1 MSVNSR
7 SEEINM
13 EKDALTVIATR
24 HSTRKFK
31 PEMVEEA
38 LLEKVIEAGRRAP
51 SGKSK
56 NTNHF
61 LVIRDAAVLE
71 KLVDLVQSEFA
82 KMDITPDNQ
91 DNIGGAIKLSKK
103 GNYVFK
109 YNAPVLIVVANKKNY
124 GNNMADACAAMEN
137 MLLAANA
144 LDLGACW
151 INQLR
156 WLQDNPV
163 LVDYLHTLGMKEDE
177 WVCASLSLGYPD
189 TPDGLPNRNIT
200 TIKGNEVTYI

>member
-1 MSVNSR
+1 MN
-7 SEEINM
+7 EELLN
-13 EKDALTVIATR
+13 LIATR

-31 PEMVEEA
+31 PDMVA
-38 LLEKVIEAGRRAP
+38 QDLLDKVIEAGRRAP

-56 NTNHF
+56 NQNHF
-61 LVIRDAAVLE
+61 LVIRDAAVLD
-71 KLVDLVQSEFA
+71 KLVQLVQSEFA
-82 KMDITPDNQ
+82 KMEITPENEA
-91 DNIGGAIKLSKK
+91 NIGGAIKLSKK
-103 GNYVFK
+103 GSYVFK
-109 YNAPVLIVVANKKNY
+109 YNAPVLIVVANKKDY
-124 GNNMADACAAMEN
+124 GNNMADVCAAMEN

-163 LVDYLHTLGMKEDE
+163 LLDYLHSLGMKEDE
-177 WVCASLSLGYPD
+177 WVFGSVSLGYPD
-189 TPDGLPNRNIT
+189 MPNGLPNRNIT

>member
-1 MSVNSR
+1 MN
-7 SEEINM
+7 EELLN
-13 EKDALTVIATR
+13 LIATR

-31 PEMVEEA
+31 PDMVA
-38 LLEKVIEAGRRAP
+38 QDLLDKVIEAGRRAP

-56 NTNHF
+56 NQNHF
-61 LVIRDAAVLE
+61 LVIRDVAVLD
-71 KLVDLVQSEFA
+71 KLVQLVQSEFA
-82 KMDITPDNQ
+82 KMEITPENEA
-91 DNIGGAIKLSKK
+91 NIGGAIKLSKK
-103 GNYVFK
+103 GSYVFK
-109 YNAPVLIVVANKKNY
+109 YNAPVLIVVANKKDY
-124 GNNMADACAAMEN
+124 GNNMADVCAAMEN

-163 LVDYLHTLGMKEDE
+163 LLDYLHSLGMKEDE
-177 WVCASLSLGYPD
+177 WVFGSVSLGYPD
-189 TPDGLPNRNIT
+189 MPNGLPNRNIT

>member
-1 MSVNSR
+1 
-7 SEEINM
+7 M
-13 EKDALTVIATR
+13 EKDALSVIATR

-31 PEMVEEA
+31 PDMVETE

-56 NTNHF
+56 NQNHF
-61 LVIRDAAVLE
+61 LVIRDAAVLD
-71 KLVDLVQSEFA
+71 KLVELVQSEFA
-82 KMDITPDNQ
+82 KMEITPENQ

-109 YNAPVLIVVANKKNY
+109 YNAPVLIVVANKKDY

-163 LVDYLHTLGMKEDE
+163 LLDYLHGLGLGEDE
-177 WVCASLSLGYPD
+177 WVFGSVSLGYAD
-189 TPDGLPNRNIT
+189 MPDGLPNRNIT
-200 TIKGNEVTYI
+200 AIKGNEVTYI

>member
-1 MSVNSR
+1 
-7 SEEINM
+7 M
-13 EKDALTVIATR
+13 EKDALNIIATR

-31 PEMVEEA
+31 PDMVAES
-38 LLEKVIEAGRRAP
+38 LLDQVIEAGRRAP

-56 NTNHF
+56 NQNHF
-61 LVIRDAAVLE
+61 LVIRDQAILA
-71 KLVDLVQSEFA
+71 KLVELVQGEFA
-82 KMDITPDNQ
+82 KMEITPDNEA
-91 DNIGGAIKLSKK
+91 NIGGAIKLSKK

-109 YNAPVLIVVANKKNY
+109 YNAPVLIVVANQENY
-124 GNNMADACAAMEN
+124 GNNMADVSCALEN

-156 WLQDNPV
+156 WLNDNPV
-163 LVDYLHTLGMKEDE
+163 LQAYLQELGLKEGE
-177 WVCASLSLGYPD
+177 RVYGSVSLGYPD

-200 TIKGNEVTYI
+200 SIKGNEVTYIG

>member
-1 MSVNSR
+1 
-7 SEEINM
+7 M
-13 EKDALTVIATR
+13 EKDALTVMATR

-31 PEMVEEA
+31 PEMVEDA

-61 LVIRDAAVLE
+61 LVIRDAAVLD
-71 KLVDLVQSEFA
+71 KLVELVQSEFA
-82 KMDITPDNQ
+82 KMDITPENQ
-91 DNIGGAIKLSKK
+91 DNVGGAIKLSKK
-103 GNYVFK
+103 GTYVFK
-109 YNAPVLIVVANKKNY
+109 YNAPVLIVVANKKDY
-124 GNNMADACAAMEN
+124 GNNMADACAATEN

-156 WLQDNPV
+156 WLRDNPV
-163 LVDYLHTLGMKEDE
+163 LLAYLQSLGLKEDE
-177 WVCASLSLGYPD
+177 WVCASVSLGYPD
-189 TPDGLPNRNIT
+189 MPDGLPNRHIT
-200 TIKGNEVTYI
+200 AIKGNEVTYI

>member
-1 MSVNSR
+1 
-7 SEEINM
+7 M
-13 EKDALTVIATR
+13 EKDALNIIATR

-31 PEMVEEA
+31 PDMVAES
-38 LLEKVIEAGRRAP
+38 LLDQVIEAGRRAP

-56 NTNHF
+56 NQNHF
-61 LVIRDAAVLE
+61 LVIRDQAILD
-71 KLVDLVQSEFA
+71 KLVELVQSEFA
-82 KMDITPDNQ
+82 KMEITPENEA
-91 DNIGGAIKLSKK
+91 NIGGAIKLSKK

-109 YNAPVLIVVANKKNY
+109 YNAPVLIVVANQENY
-124 GNNMADACAAMEN
+124 GNNMADVSCALEN

-156 WLQDNPV
+156 WLNDNPV
-163 LVDYLHTLGMKEDE
+163 LQAYLQELGLKEGE
-177 WVCASLSLGYPD
+177 RVYGSVSLGYPD

-200 TIKGNEVTYI
+200 SIKGNEVTYIG

>member
-1 MSVNSR
+1 MN
-7 SEEINM
+7 EELL
-13 EKDALTVIATR
+13 ELIATR

-31 PEMVEEA
+31 SEMVAQE
-38 LLEKVIEAGRRAP
+38 LLDKVIEAGRRAP

-56 NTNHF
+56 NQNHF
-61 LVIRDAAVLE
+61 LVIRDAAVLD
-71 KLVDLVQSEFA
+71 KLVQLVQAEFA
-82 KMDITPDNQ
+82 KMEITPENEA
-91 DNIGGAIKLSKK
+91 NIGGAIKMSKK
-103 GNYVFK
+103 GSYVFK

-163 LVDYLHTLGMKEDE
+163 LLDYLYALGMKEDE
-177 WVCASLSLGYPD
+177 WVFGSISLGYPD
-189 TPDGLPNRNIT
+189 MPDGLPNRNIVN
-200 TIKGNEVTYI
+200 IKGNAVTYIG